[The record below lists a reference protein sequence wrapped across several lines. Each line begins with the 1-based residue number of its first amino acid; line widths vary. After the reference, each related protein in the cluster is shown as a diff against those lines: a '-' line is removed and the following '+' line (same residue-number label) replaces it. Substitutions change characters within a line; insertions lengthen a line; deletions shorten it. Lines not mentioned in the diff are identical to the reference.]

1 MPATVSEIFHIKM
14 LRCWKGLDSEMLL
27 TVDSLNLLLTFI
39 VNAARNSVTRY
50 EQLIYRY
57 R

>member
-1 MPATVSEIFHIKM
+1 
-14 LRCWKGLDSEMLL
+14 MLL